1 MARFSCKTKIISG
14 EGALSALKELGIR
27 RLFLVT
33 DPYFV
38 RSGKVKEILELSG
51 AAETE
56 IFSEV
61 QPDPSV
67 ELAAQGT
74 ARLRAFEPDTVV
86 ALGGGSAMDCA
97 KAMVYFSEHCP
108 RLVAVPTT
116 SGSGS
121 EVTDFAILTHNGV
134 KHPLI
139 DKKLRPQM
147 AILEAELLETLPAG
161 LIADS
166 GFDVLSHALEA
177 YVATG
182 SNLFTDALGENAFA
196 GVLENLAPSYL
207 GNRDVRLA
215 IHQWATMAGVA
226 FTRAGLGV
234 CHAMSHTLGGLY
246 HIPHGRLNAILLPAV
261 IDQNRAAHSKYAA
274 LARRAGLHASSDTVA
289 VRNLKSALCRLRRE
303 LRLPESLAQAGV
315 SPAKVREKREEI
327 IHTALKDP
335 CCKTNPQP
343 VTEQMVKAI
352 LEEVTGRG

>member
-1 MARFSCKTKIISG
+1 MEFFCETRIVAGT
-14 EGALSALKELGIR
+14 GALAHLKELKSR
-27 RLFLVT
+27 KLMLVC
-33 DPYFV
+33 DPFFEKNGWAQRIKMYA
-38 RSGKVKEILELSG
+38 G
-51 AAETE
+51 AEETE
-56 IFSEV
+56 VFSGIT
-61 QPDPSV
+61 PDPSV
-67 ELAAQGT
+67 ELVAQGT
-74 ARLRAFEPDTVV
+74 KKLNSFAPDAVV

-121 EVTDFAILTHNGV
+121 EVTDFAILTHSGV

-147 AILEAELLETLPAG
+147 AILEAELLETLPGG

-196 GVLENLAPSYL
+196 GVLENLALSYS

-234 CHAMSHTLGGLY
+234 CHAMSHTLGGLF
-246 HIPHGRLNAILLPAV
+246 HIPHGRLNGILLPAV
-261 IDQNRAAHSKYAA
+261 IGQNRAAHGKYAT

-303 LRLPESLAQAGV
+303 LQLPESLAQAGV
-315 SPAKVREKREEI
+315 SPAKVWENREKI
-327 IHTALKDP
+327 IRTSLEDP